1 MDTYYMSGA
10 TLGMKGTAVS
20 VFLALSF
27 SLEPL
32 RLKGKETEASGS
44 EGEGLVP
51 VVFCFCSRAGSPGQF
66 ATPGPVF
73 FLGTVSQTEQIILLF
88 FPLKLPINS
97 QPQKNMA
104 CNDCKGPCTFRR
116 KMKSLFYVGLASLA
130 FC

>member
-1 MDTYYMSGA
+1 MLGT
-10 TLGMKGTAVS
+10 TLGTKGTAVS
-20 VFLALSF
+20 IFLALSF

-32 RLKGKETEASGS
+32 HLKGKETEASGS

-51 VVFCFCSRAGSPGQF
+51 VVFCFCSGAGSPGQF

-88 FPLKLPINS
+88 FPLKLPISS
-97 QPQKNMA
+97 QPRKNMA
-104 CNDCKGPCTFRR
+104 CCKGLCTFRR
-116 KMKSLFYVGLASLA
+116 KMKSLFYIGLASLA

>member
-1 MDTYYMSGA
+1 MDTYYMLGT
-10 TLGMKGTAVS
+10 TLGTKGTAVS
-20 VFLALSF
+20 IFLALSF

-32 RLKGKETEASGS
+32 HLKGKETEASGS

-51 VVFCFCSRAGSPGQF
+51 VVFCFCSGAGSPGQF

-73 FLGTVSQTEQIILLF
+73 FLGTVSQIILLF

-97 QPQKNMA
+97 QPRKNMA
-104 CNDCKGPCTFRR
+104 CCKGLCTFRR
-116 KMKSLFYVGLASLA
+116 KMKSLFYIGLASLA